1 MGLPR
6 TELDPSWWPLRDL
19 GDPNMDEPL
28 GFCDGRECVDGIRGE
43 CGSES
48 VVGHGDQRSIYLS
61 QVPP

>member
-1 MGLPR
+1 
-6 TELDPSWWPLRDL
+6 
-19 GDPNMDEPL
+19 MDEPL